1 MLRSFLLI
9 FPSDFSLP
17 SEISTNVLS
26 SGEPWASQV
35 ELVVKNLLASAGDI
49 ERCGF
54 DPWVGKIPQRR
65 KWQLIPVF
73 FPGESYG
80 QRSLAGYCPQAYKE
94 SDMTETT

>member
-1 MLRSFLLI
+1 M
-9 FPSDFSLP
+9 
-17 SEISTNVLS
+17 
-26 SGEPWASQV
+26 
-35 ELVVKNLLASAGDI
+35 VKNLLASAGDI

-80 QRSLAGYCPQAYKE
+80 QRSLVSYKSTE
-94 SDMTETT
+94 SQRVRHDLATKTTKTTK